1 MTAAMQ
7 ILQNL
12 WTSVSGDAAA
22 LRQVRLTGDGPGLPS
37 SFCVGALAQ
46 ASIAASGLAAAELWR
61 ARGGASQTVTVD
73 LRLACAENRSER
85 LLQVNGKA
93 TPNLWDP
100 LAGVYP
106 TADGFVRLHTNFAH
120 HRQAV
125 LDVLNCASDR
135 AAVAAALLTWKSEA
149 FETEATARGC
159 VVAMLRTM
167 EQWAAHPQA
176 GHLATLPLVEITR
189 IGDAAPRPLPPAKS
203 PDRGALAGLRVLDLT
218 RVIAGPVSGRTLAA
232 HGADVML
239 MTGPHLPAIDVLVI
253 DTGRGKLS
261 AQLDLRQSADTA
273 KFTALLATADI
284 MQQGYRPGGLAD
296 LGFGPEDAARIRPGI
311 VYVSLSAYGRIGP
324 WAGKHGFDSLVQC
337 ATGLN
342 HAEAQA
348 AGATQPKELPCQILD
363 HATGYLMAFGAM
375 MARVRQAREGG
386 SWHVQ
391 VSLAR
396 TGLWLAQQG
405 RIDALAAPDP
415 KAADL
420 TDLMEETSSGFGCL
434 TAVRHSANLSLT
446 PAKWRRPSEPLGT
459 HAAHWQD

>member
-1 MTAAMQ
+1 MTAATQ

-232 HGADVML
+232 HG
-239 MTGPHLPAIDVLVI
+239 
-253 DTGRGKLS
+253 R
-261 AQLDLRQSADTA
+261 
-273 KFTALLATADI
+273 
-284 MQQGYRPGGLAD
+284 
-296 LGFGPEDAARIRPGI
+296 LG
-311 VYVSLSAYGRIGP
+311 
-324 WAGKHGFDSLVQC
+324 
-337 ATGLN
+337 
-342 HAEAQA
+342 
-348 AGATQPKELPCQILD
+348 
-363 HATGYLMAFGAM
+363 
-375 MARVRQAREGG
+375 
-386 SWHVQ
+386 
-391 VSLAR
+391 
-396 TGLWLAQQG
+396 
-405 RIDALAAPDP
+405 
-415 KAADL
+415 
-420 TDLMEETSSGFGCL
+420 
-434 TAVRHSANLSLT
+434 
-446 PAKWRRPSEPLGT
+446 
-459 HAAHWQD
+459 